1 MAKESVL
8 DQNPESER
16 VFGPDSALVN
26 EGPQAE
32 LPTSGPENGPG
43 VEEITPIFD
52 QIEGMNQGGAI
63 NVLIQAAQMA
73 QSAGAL
79 TLRDSVM
86 VAQAISVLQPGSI

>member
-8 DQNPESER
+8 DKNPESER
-16 VFGPDSALVN
+16 VFSEDSILRN

-32 LPTSGPENGPG
+32 VPTDGPG
-43 VEEITPIFD
+43 IEEITPIFE
-52 QIEGMNQGGAI
+52 QIEGMTPGGAV

-73 QSAGAL
+73 QGSGAL

>member
-16 VFGPDSALVN
+16 VFTQDSVLGN

-32 LPTSGPENGPG
+32 EPQHATGA
-43 VEEITPIFD
+43 EEITPIFD
-52 QIEGMNQGGAI
+52 QIEGMEPGAAV

-73 QSAGAL
+73 QSSGAL
-79 TLRDSVM
+79 TVRDSVM
-86 VAQAISVLQPGSI
+86 VAKAISVLQPGSI

>member
-32 LPTSGPENGPG
+32 LPTNGPG

>member
-16 VFGPDSALVN
+16 VFTQDSVLGN

-52 QIEGMNQGGAI
+52 QIEDMNQVGAV

-73 QSAGAL
+73 QSTGAL
-79 TLRDSVM
+79 TVRDSVM
-86 VAQAISVLQPGSI
+86 VAKAISVLQPGSI

>member
-1 MAKESVL
+1 MAKPSVL

-16 VFGPDSALVN
+16 VFTEETLLGN

-32 LPTSGPENGPG
+32 IPTNESP
-43 VEEITPIFD
+43 VEEITPIFE
-52 QIEGMNQGGAI
+52 QIEGMTPGGAV

-86 VAQAISVLQPGSI
+86 VSAAITVLQPGSI

>member
-1 MAKESVL
+1 MAKSSVL

-16 VFGPDSALVN
+16 VFSEDSILGN

-32 LPTSGPENGPG
+32 VPTGEPG
-43 VEEITPIFD
+43 VEEITPIFE
-52 QIEGMNQGGAI
+52 QIEGMTPGGAV

-73 QSAGAL
+73 QGSGAL

>member
-1 MAKESVL
+1 MTKQSVL

-16 VFGPDSALVN
+16 VFTQESVLGNDGS
-26 EGPQAE
+26 QTE
-32 LPTSGPENGPG
+32 LPTSGSENGPD

-52 QIEGMNQGGAI
+52 QIEGMNQGGAV

-86 VAQAISVLQPGSI
+86 VAAAITVLQPGSI

>member
-1 MAKESVL
+1 MEKQSVL

-26 EGPQAE
+26 EGHQAQA
-32 LPTSGPENGPG
+32 PTGGPE

-79 TLRDSVM
+79 TVRDSVM
-86 VAQAISVLQPGSI
+86 IAKAISVLQPGSI

>member
-1 MAKESVL
+1 MAKPSVL

-16 VFGPDSALVN
+16 VFSEDSVLAN

-32 LPTSGPENGPG
+32 APQPTNTE
-43 VEEITPIFD
+43 EEITPIFE
-52 QIEGMNQGGAI
+52 QIEGMTPGGAV

-73 QSAGAL
+73 QSSGAL

-86 VAQAISVLQPGSI
+86 VAQAITVLQPGSI